1 MIRLTLYGTA
11 GCHLC
16 EDAEALLAKG
26 IVRQPGRYAVN
37 IEDIADDAQLME
49 CYGLRIPVLRDLG
62 SGVELDWPFGPDDIQ
77 AFLRHLNRAK

>member
-16 EDAEALLAKG
+16 EAAEALLAQG
-26 IVRQPGRYAVN
+26 IVHQPARYTVTIA
-37 IEDIADDAQLME
+37 DIADDAQLME

-62 SGVELDWPFGPDDIQ
+62 SGTELEWPFGPDDIQ
-77 AFLRHLNRAK
+77 AFLRQLNRAK